1 MCQNFLQLNK
11 EKNEN
16 NLFFVA
22 KTEKL
27 KVSAQLQSVM
37 MIYTNQAK
45 FMATPQHSVS
55 AATLQRQGAITSTI
69 YHK

>member
-1 MCQNFLQLNK
+1 MKTTCV
-11 EKNEN
+11 
-16 NLFFVA
+16 FVA

-45 FMATPQHSVS
+45 SMATPQHSVS
-55 AATLQRQGAITSTI
+55 AASQSQRAITSI
-69 YHK
+69 YITD